1 MWYMYIILSIW
12 SVPWM
17 NEALK
22 LHPNDVN
29 MTAIEARLDGME
41 HELSQEKA
49 LRKDLE
55 KKLEHSTKILENTVL
70 LLQQERNT
78 RQNLESKLD
87 DTINLLQN
95 TSVALQMEENLR
107 KKIES
112 ELEDKITILKNT
124 TKELQKDI
132 IFNATCRMI

>member
-1 MWYMYIILSIW
+1 MYVIILSIW

-29 MTAIEARLDGME
+29 MTAMEARLDGMD
-41 HELSQEKA
+41 HELSQEKIQ
-49 LRKDLE
+49 RKDLE
-55 KKLEHSTKILENTVL
+55 KKLENSTKILENSTKILENTVF
-70 LLQQERNT
+70 LLQQEKNM

-95 TSVALQMEENLR
+95 TSVALQMEENRR
-107 KKIES
+107 KKVRTETWEQNYNIKKHHERTS
-112 ELEDKITILKNT
+112 KGHQ
-124 TKELQKDI
+124 LQ
-132 IFNATCRMI
+132 C